1 MRTMRLRR
9 PSWPNAIIFVLIA
22 GAMMGLI
29 YLVGQTIEAEREER
43 LQAVVTSEVIE
54 ELQRVR
60 TAALQGETGQRGF
73 LVTLDRRYLES
84 YQEGSEQIGPA
95 LDRLREVLGDDLSAR
110 RETLLDEIEALARAK
125 FAEMEASVILLE
137 DGRLLEAREGVL
149 TDQGQETMER
159 LSRAIDELID
169 IEREILNDQQ
179 EETARIE
186 GRILPMLG
194 GLIFLLLAAIGFGS
208 MVVAR
213 ATRAETEAKQAAAIG
228 EARDRADLLAREL
241 NHRVK
246 NLFAVVLAIIQMS
259 ARDKPEAQPV
269 TEAIAHRVRAL
280 LTAHEVSQGQL
291 DETLASLQA
300 LVETTLS
307 PYRSADQPATVE
319 GPEVLIPAKQIT
331 PLGLILHELTTNAV
345 KYGAWASGG
354 TIDVT
359 WARIEDI
366 VRLIWQESGATIAEE
381 PERRGFG
388 SMLLDSAARQLGGSV
403 ERDFT
408 PTGLKVVIDLP
419 HAASATNLAGGSAQP

>member
-125 FAEMEASVILLE
+125 FAEMEDSVILLE

-194 GLIFLLLAAIGFGS
+194 GLIVLLLAAIGFGS

-213 ATRAETEAKQAAAIG
+213 AARAETEATQAAAIG

-307 PYRSADQPATVE
+307 PYRSKSQPATVE

-354 TIDVT
+354 TLDVT
-359 WARIEDI
+359 WARIDDS
-366 VRLIWQESGATIAEE
+366 VRLTWQENGATIEE
-381 PERRGFG
+381 QPERRGFG
-388 SMLLDSAARQLGGSV
+388 SLLLDSAARQLCGSV

-408 PTGLKVVIDLP
+408 PTGLRVVIDFP
-419 HAASATNLAGGSAQP
+419 YAAPATNLAGRTQRP